1 MLVSSLIAGL
11 VAFAH
16 DAHEPCWCLWCS
28 WIAHEFLLSSPWF
41 KCTWHRCAFIPALR
55 GICTTGETSCQYSF
69 PVQSCA
75 LTSLKLRTFFQDR
88 PCTSFMMAHK
98 PDYILNQCPHA
109 TSFAVPAHHFMYD
122 LKRESLWWNV
132 ITSIYS
138 QSLRIIHC
146 DLKPENILLCQSN
159 RSAVKVIDLG
169 WVRGTAVRTVC
180 CSIAG
185 LHKAVVSLSLLAPYH
200 SRSVVQGLLGRSFCI
215 VLHDSN
221 FSFFHLAH
229 FWPFHYHSSS
239 YTGPAVSKM
248 SACIPTS
255 SRGFTG
261 ELASACTEWQGSDAL
276 VMPHLC
282 ARCRKKFTYR

>member
-1 MLVSSLIAGL
+1 M
-11 VAFAH
+11 
-16 DAHEPCWCLWCS
+16 
-28 WIAHEFLLSSPWF
+28 
-41 KCTWHRCAFIPALR
+41 KCNHVNLFT
-55 GICTTGETSCQYSF
+55 
-69 PVQSCA
+69 
-75 LTSLKLRTFFQDR
+75 
-88 PCTSFMMAHK
+88 
-98 PDYILNQCPHA
+98 
-109 TSFAVPAHHFMYD
+109 VPAYP
-122 LKRESLWWNV
+122 LTWPQPSESLWWNA
-132 ITSIYS
+132 IMSIYS

>member
-1 MLVSSLIAGL
+1 MIFSTGFLKVSFLLLRILRRWYCRYYMFLNEDPKTGTVMLVSSLIAGL

-138 QSLRIIHC
+138 QSLRI
-146 DLKPENILLCQSN
+146 L
-159 RSAVKVIDLG
+159 
-169 WVRGTAVRTVC
+169 
-180 CSIAG
+180 
-185 LHKAVVSLSLLAPYH
+185 
-200 SRSVVQGLLGRSFCI
+200 
-215 VLHDSN
+215 
-221 FSFFHLAH
+221 
-229 FWPFHYHSSS
+229 
-239 YTGPAVSKM
+239 
-248 SACIPTS
+248 
-255 SRGFTG
+255 
-261 ELASACTEWQGSDAL
+261 
-276 VMPHLC
+276 
-282 ARCRKKFTYR
+282 